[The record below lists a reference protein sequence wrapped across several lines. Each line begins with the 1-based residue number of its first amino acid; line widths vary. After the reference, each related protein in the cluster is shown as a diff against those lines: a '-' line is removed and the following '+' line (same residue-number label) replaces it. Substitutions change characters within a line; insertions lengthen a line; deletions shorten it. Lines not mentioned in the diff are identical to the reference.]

1 MKKKEIFIMGMP
13 IIIPGTGNQAIND
26 LIESVALQETA
37 ISHIL
42 NAEGEKMQAII
53 AMPNVTREQMLTL
66 NESVNKLVNSVTR
79 LEMTFQIKLEM
90 FHK

>member
-1 MKKKEIFIMGMP
+1 MGMP